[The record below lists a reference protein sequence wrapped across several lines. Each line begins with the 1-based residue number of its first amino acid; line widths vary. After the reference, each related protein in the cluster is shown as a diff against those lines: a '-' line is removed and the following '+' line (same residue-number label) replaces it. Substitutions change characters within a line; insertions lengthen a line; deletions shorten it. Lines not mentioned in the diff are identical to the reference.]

1 MEKRSRKLPNLVSL
15 VCLISLC
22 LLLFSCTDDEKE
34 DLTGLVTNFKL
45 KANKEVFE
53 GNIDENTR
61 QISFQ
66 GIKNITSI
74 TDVEYKLKEGAHIY
88 PEPEMRLNNWQIEE
102 RFVVTASDVKE
113 VYTVIINIV
122 PEPELKADAVIHP
135 EQYYGRVIKNFFLDL
150 KANLGGVG
158 SDKAANDFFV
168 LDGMNG
174 VRIPV
179 LGSSDRPTHPSAG
192 VVDDSGGYY
201 TRLINSVNRAKKARG
216 NNEFIIFAS
225 KKLNAKES
233 FPDWVKDTNGVIPE
247 QYAIMLADFI
257 TYMKEK
263 GIIID
268 VLGIDNEENFN
279 EGNITPKK
287 HIQIVDRLKALAAE
301 KGFKMPL
308 IAGPERYQPMGDVDN
323 SWMKL
328 FVAENRWDCLDIYG
342 MHYYPKHRAIVDKL
356 EYEFSLIGERPFWAT
371 EPHWDAK
378 DGENDMLDYAETAI
392 CALWDQTD
400 LGMDGFMWWNYKRA
414 GDLRGNLMRIISVP
428 IKNARPVVM
437 DDHDGRDT
445 KEKYK
450 LQTRAFRKG
459 NVISV
464 YVINMCSKDDM
475 VAAKAYQDYVFGLER
490 GMIDGEVDY
499 IQWTDD
505 TPVEGME
512 GKASIVDERNFSLTL
527 PIRSI
532 TYFQINLK

>member
-34 DLTGLVTNFKL
+34 DLIGLVTNFKL
-45 KANKEVFE
+45 KANEEVFE

-233 FPDWVKDTNGVIPE
+233 FPDWVKDANGVIPE

>member
-233 FPDWVKDTNGVIPE
+233 FPDWVKDANGVIPE

>member
-88 PEPEMRLNNWQIEE
+88 PEPEMRLNNWQNEE

-233 FPDWVKDTNGVIPE
+233 FPDWVKDANGVIPE

>member
-34 DLTGLVTNFKL
+34 DLIGLVTNFKL

-233 FPDWVKDTNGVIPE
+233 FPDWVKDANGVIPE

-512 GKASIVDERNFSLTL
+512 GKASIVNERNFSLTL